1 MRVTRD
7 RCSPAEY
14 ERRYAAVRAAMR
26 EQGLECLL
34 VYGNAQGWQNV
45 FYLSNHWDL
54 VSCWLVVPLENEPML
69 ITGVY
74 PHLPAVRAVSVV
86 ADIRFGGRKSIEAI
100 AKLFSDRRLSD
111 SRVGLVEADSYRMPG
126 IPHRDM
132 LELQAALPRARFEN
146 ATALLETIRRTKS
159 REEIE
164 LLRQCAALTDDAFD
178 RAVAAVRSGTT
189 EHELA
194 SVIAGSPGDTV
205 AVLVGSTAMD
215 RPDVPNP
222 SIRPTSRVLQQGD
235 IVMFELSKGMAGYAG
250 QLHGMVSL
258 GAPLERFVEAHA
270 VALDAYDA
278 IRGVLCAGCTG
289 AQVADAASSIRQRGF
304 NIGNPLTHGFGLGI
318 ESGLHVG
325 LLGHPAYW
333 PPTGVVFPEGA
344 SLTIEPNPCNADM
357 SFGATAGA
365 MVIVE
370 GQSCT
375 EIHARVSREI
385 IRA

>member
-1 MRVTRD
+1 
-7 RCSPAEY
+7 
-14 ERRYAAVRAAMR
+14 
-26 EQGLECLL
+26 
-34 VYGNAQGWQNV
+34 
-45 FYLSNHWDL
+45 
-54 VSCWLVVPLENEPML
+54 
-69 ITGVY
+69 
-74 PHLPAVRAVSVV
+74 
-86 ADIRFGGRKSIEAI
+86 
-100 AKLFSDRRLSD
+100 
-111 SRVGLVEADSYRMPG
+111 
-126 IPHRDM
+126 
-132 LELQAALPRARFEN
+132 
-146 ATALLETIRRTKS
+146 
-159 REEIE
+159 
-164 LLRQCAALTDDAFD
+164 
-178 RAVAAVRSGTT
+178 
-189 EHELA
+189 
-194 SVIAGSPGDTV
+194 
-205 AVLVGSTAMD
+205 MD

-222 SIRPTSRVLQQGD
+222 SIRPTSRVLRQGD

-258 GAPLERFVEAHA
+258 GAPLERFVEGHA

-278 IRGVLCAGCTG
+278 IRRVLCTGCTG

-325 LLGHPAYW
+325 LPGHPAYW

-385 IRA
+385 IRV